1 MDGDK
6 LLRRIEAFGDRTAII
21 YNGQSF
27 SYQQLLA
34 NVQSWREELAARGV
48 AGGDCVAV
56 SGDFS
61 PGTASLI
68 LALIA
73 NGNVALPLTRRL
85 LTTAEQ
91 EQRAIYASAVFE
103 FEDDDSWEYRARE
116 EAEDHPLLEQL
127 RSAGQP
133 GLILFSSGSTGLA
146 KASLHNFNKLLARFE
161 HQRRAFRMLTFLL
174 IDHMGGINTLLSILC
189 NGGVAVTV
197 SERSSEKVCGA
208 VQDHRIELLP
218 VTPTFINM
226 LLLSEA
232 YRRYD
237 LSSLQYMS
245 FGTEPMPAATL
256 NAIREVLPAVQFRQ
270 LYGLTEL
277 GILPTETHKSN
288 GLQVRLGGDGC
299 EVKVVDGILWIRAST
314 AMLGYLNAPS
324 PFDDEGWFNTGDAV
338 IEEQGYLRVLGRK
351 SEMINVG
358 GEKVFPAEVENVIL
372 QMDGIRDVAVRGKAN
387 PITGTLVIA
396 RVTLCESTDTKGLE
410 RQIRAY
416 CKQKLAPFKV
426 PAMIEIEQGDLHS
439 DRFKKIRRP
448 TLQDREA
455 AA

>member
-1 MDGDK
+1 MDGK
-6 LLRRIEAFGDRTAII
+6 QLLERIESFGEQTAII
-21 YNGQSF
+21 SGDDAI
-27 SYQQLLA
+27 SYKQLLDR
-34 NVQSWREELAARGV
+34 VQQWRDELAVRGV
-48 AGGDCVAV
+48 APGDCVAI

-61 PGTASLI
+61 PGTTSLM

-73 NGNVALPLTRRL
+73 NGNTALPLTRRL
-85 LTTAEQ
+85 LAASEQ
-91 EQRAIYASAVFE
+91 EQRSVYASAVFE
-103 FEDDDSWEYRARE
+103 FDEEDRWEYRSRE
-116 EAEDHPLLEQL
+116 HAKDHPLLDEL

-133 GLILFSSGSTGLA
+133 GLILFSSGSTGEA

-161 HQRRAFRMLTFLL
+161 QQRRAFRMLTFLL
-174 IDHMGGINTLLSILC
+174 IDHMGGVNTLLSILC

-197 SERSSEKVCGA
+197 AERSSERVCQA

-226 LLLSEA
+226 MLLSQA

-256 NAIREVLPAVQFRQ
+256 DAIRKHLPNVQFRQ

-277 GILPTETHKSN
+277 GILPTQTHKSN

-299 EVKVVDGILWIRAST
+299 EVRVVDGILWIRTET

-387 PITGTLVIA
+387 PITGTLVVA
-396 RVTLCESTDTKGLE
+396 RVTLCEQTDASGLE
-410 RQIRAY
+410 REIRAY
-416 CKQKLAPFKV
+416 CKQRLAPFKV
-426 PAMIEIEQGDLHS
+426 PAIIEIEHGELHS

-448 TLQDREA
+448 LPDREA